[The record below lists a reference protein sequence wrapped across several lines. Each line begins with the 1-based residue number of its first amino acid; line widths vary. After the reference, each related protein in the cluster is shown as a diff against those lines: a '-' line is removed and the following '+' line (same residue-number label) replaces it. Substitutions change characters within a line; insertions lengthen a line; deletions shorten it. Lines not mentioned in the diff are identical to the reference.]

1 MLSMNWTSIFTEE
14 ELYKMRVNT
23 VTRFLRC
30 ESPQA
35 VEASIEMAKYLNH
48 KGLDSQNY
56 PLILE
61 VLWEGNYHVVDALL
75 AGEDPF
81 NYFKKVQINPYI
93 VEFALRMLDRYVPGS
108 LYDKVLQLIFGILY
122 RTYHSPK
129 EGYKIYKLTIE
140 HLNSIGKF
148 LDKTKNQQDPINR
161 FILNILVD
169 IGGYKSINNEDPE
182 IDRVAAHAVNI
193 RNAFFDR
200 NLSMGSV
207 IPNNLLVREDYLKNT
222 VMPRDVVPSDA

>member
-14 ELYKMRVNT
+14 ELYKMRVNA

-61 VLWEGNYHVVDALL
+61 VLWERNYHVVDALL

-108 LYDKVLQLIFGILY
+108 LYDKVLQLIFA
-122 RTYHSPK
+122 P
-129 EGYKIYKLTIE
+129 
-140 HLNSIGKF
+140 
-148 LDKTKNQQDPINR
+148 
-161 FILNILVD
+161 
-169 IGGYKSINNEDPE
+169 
-182 IDRVAAHAVNI
+182 
-193 RNAFFDR
+193 
-200 NLSMGSV
+200 
-207 IPNNLLVREDYLKNT
+207 
-222 VMPRDVVPSDA
+222 